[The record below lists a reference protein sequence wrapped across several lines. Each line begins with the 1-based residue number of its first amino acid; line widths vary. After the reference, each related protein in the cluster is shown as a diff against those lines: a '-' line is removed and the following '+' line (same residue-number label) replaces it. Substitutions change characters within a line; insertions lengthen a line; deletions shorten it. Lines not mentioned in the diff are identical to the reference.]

1 MVPPNKPTRMDR
13 FAEREQA
20 QDLVRKEQL
29 REQKA
34 RQENTVRLKALRL
47 AKEAADKAAAEA
59 APKPA
64 PKKALRKG
72 K

>member
-1 MVPPNKPTRMDR
+1 MPPPNKPTRIDR

-20 QDLVRKEQL
+20 QDLIRKEQL

-34 RQENTVRLKALRL
+34 RQENTARLKALRL

-59 APKPA
+59 APKPKAKAA
-64 PKKALRKG
+64 PRKAK
-72 K
+72 